1 MRAVLV
7 TGGAGFIGSHL
18 VEQLLADGAAV
29 RVLDNLSTGS
39 LSNLQAA
46 VERHSRVSAEVGGTP
61 NGSRL
66 EVIIGDIGDKELLR
80 TALRNVKYVFHLA
93 ALPPEAASATG
104 PGEIH
109 AVNVEGTLNVLHGAL
124 TEGVWRV
131 VVGSSSSVY
140 GPPMSAPVSEQA
152 PVRPATLFA
161 ASKAAAETYC
171 RAFHARYQL
180 DTVVLRY
187 FTVYGPH
194 QKAGA
199 DGGLVPSLIQAVQ
212 QQRPF
217 VERDDRSAEDFAY
230 VDDAVA
236 ATLSAA
242 RAPRAA
248 GCVIN
253 VGSGQ
258 MATIRDTLGILADL
272 LRTSVVPSG
281 SHGPEIQPYQMCAD
295 IKLAGELLDFTPR
308 VSLVSGMARLLQ
320 ALAESRAAAD
330 APLTPVGLNG

>member
-1 MRAVLV
+1 MRNVLV

-18 VEQLLADGAAV
+18 VERLLADGAAV
-29 RVLDNLSTGS
+29 RVLDNLSTGA
-39 LSNLQAA
+39 LSNLYAA
-46 VERHSRVSAEVGGTP
+46 VERQSRISSEAGRGASR
-61 NGSRL
+61 SRL
-66 EVIIGDIGDKELLR
+66 EVIIGDIRDRELLR

-93 ALPPEAASATG
+93 ALPAEAGSATG

-140 GPPMSAPVSEQA
+140 GPPPSAPVSEEA
-152 PVRPATLFA
+152 PVRPATLFG

-171 RAFHARYQL
+171 RAFHARHQL

-187 FTVYGPH
+187 FTIYGPH
-194 QKAGA
+194 QRPGA
-199 DGGLVPSLIQAVQ
+199 DGGLVPSLIRAVQ
-212 QQRPF
+212 EQRPF
-217 VERDDRSAEDFAY
+217 LDRDGRSAEDFTY
-230 VDDAVA
+230 IDDAIT

-248 GCVIN
+248 GSVIN

-258 MATIRDTLGILADL
+258 MATIGETLGILADL
-272 LRTSVVPSG
+272 LRTSVVPSR
-281 SHGPEIQPYQMCAD
+281 SVEPEREPYEMCAD
-295 IKLAGELLDFTPR
+295 MKLAGELLDFTPR
-308 VSLVSGMARLLQ
+308 VSLVAGLARLLR
-320 ALAESRAAAD
+320 ALSGAD
-330 APLTPVGLNG
+330 VGTDTPLAPVGLNG

>member
-1 MRAVLV
+1 MRTVLV

-18 VEQLLADGAAV
+18 VEQLLSDGAAV

-39 LSNLQAA
+39 LSNVRAA
-46 VERHSRVSAEVGGTP
+46 VERHSRVSAEAGRTS

-66 EVIIGDIGDKELLR
+66 EVIIGDIRDRELLR
-80 TALRNVKYVFHLA
+80 TALHNVKYVFHLA

-131 VVGSSSSVY
+131 VVGSSSAVY
-140 GPPMSAPVSEQA
+140 GTPMSATVSEQA

-171 RAFHARYQL
+171 RAFHVRHQL

-187 FTVYGPH
+187 FTIYGPH
-194 QKAGA
+194 QKGGA
-199 DGGLVPSLIQAVQ
+199 DGGLVPNLIQVLQ
-212 QQRPF
+212 EQRPF
-217 VERDDRSAEDFAY
+217 VGRDDRNSEDFAY
-230 VDDAVA
+230 IDDAVA
-236 ATLSAA
+236 ATLSAG
-242 RAPRAA
+242 RAPRAT

-258 MATIRDTLGILADL
+258 MATIRDTMGILADL
-272 LRTSVVPSG
+272 LRTPLVPSG
-281 SHGPEIQPYQMCAD
+281 PYEPGAQLQQMCAD
-295 IKLAGELLDFTPR
+295 MRLAGELLNFTPR
-308 VSLVSGMARLLQ
+308 VSLVSGMARLVQ
-320 ALAESRAAAD
+320 ALVDSQAAAD
-330 APLTPVGLNG
+330 APFVSAGLNG

>member
-18 VEQLLADGAAV
+18 VEHLLDDGAAV

-39 LSNLQAA
+39 LRNLQAA
-46 VERHSRVSAEVGGTP
+46 VDRQSGTSVATRRRP

-66 EVIIGDIGDKELLR
+66 EVIIGDIRDRELLR
-80 TALRNVKYVFHLA
+80 TALRNVKCVFHLA
-93 ALPPEAASATG
+93 ALPPEAVSATG

-109 AVNVEGTLNVLHGAL
+109 SVNVEGTLNVLHGAL

-140 GPPMSAPVSEQA
+140 GPLRNQPLSEEA

-161 ASKAAAETYC
+161 ASKLAAEMYC
-171 RAFHARYQL
+171 RAFHVRHLL

-187 FTVYGPH
+187 FTIYGPR
-194 QKAGA
+194 QKAGS
-199 DGGLVPSLIQAVQ
+199 DGAVIPKLIQALQ
-212 QQRPF
+212 QQRAF
-217 VERDDRSAEDFAY
+217 VEKDARSAEDFAY
-230 VDDAVA
+230 VDDAVGV
-236 ATLSAA
+236 TLSAA
-242 RAPRAA
+242 RAPRAG

-258 MATIRDTLGILADL
+258 MVTISDTLGILADL
-272 LRTSVVPSG
+272 LRTSVTPG
-281 SHGPEIQPYQMCAD
+281 SSRQPDTEPYQVCAD
-295 IKLAGELLDFTPR
+295 VRLAADLLDFTPR
-308 VSLVSGMARLLQ
+308 VSLVSGLARMLE
-320 ALAESRAAAD
+320 ALAESELEPDPALA
-330 APLTPVGLNG
+330 PVGLNA

>member
-1 MRAVLV
+1 MRTVLV
-7 TGGAGFIGSHL
+7 TGGAGFVGSHL

-29 RVLDNLSTGS
+29 RVFDNLSTGA

-46 VERHSRVSAEVGGTP
+46 VERHSRASAETGGTP
-61 NGSRL
+61 NGGRL
-66 EVIIGDIGDKELLR
+66 EVIVGDIRDRELLR

-93 ALPPEAASATG
+93 ALPPEAVSAIG

-140 GPPMSAPVSEQA
+140 GPPSSAPVSEEA

-171 RAFHARYQL
+171 RAFHARHQL

-187 FTVYGPH
+187 FTIYGPH
-194 QKAGA
+194 QKAGV
-199 DGGLVPSLIQAVQ
+199 DGGLVPNLIRALQ

-217 VERDDRSAEDFAY
+217 LERDDRNAEDFAY
-230 VDDAVA
+230 IDDAVT

-242 RAPRAA
+242 HAPRAA

-258 MATIRDTLGILADL
+258 TATIRDTLRILADL
-272 LRTSVVPSG
+272 LRTSVVPSRP
-281 SHGPEIQPYQMCAD
+281 PESETQPYEMCAD

-308 VSLVSGMARLLQ
+308 VSLVSGLARLLQ
-320 ALAESRAAAD
+320 ALSGSDVGAD
-330 APLTPVGLNG
+330 APLAPVGLNG

>member
-1 MRAVLV
+1 MRTVLV

-39 LSNLQAA
+39 LSNLRAA
-46 VERHSRVSAEVGGTP
+46 AERHSRVSAEAGGTR

-66 EVIIGDIGDKELLR
+66 EVIIGDIRDRELLR
-80 TALRNVKYVFHLA
+80 TALHNVKYVFHLA
-93 ALPPEAASATG
+93 ALPSEAVSATG

-131 VVGSSSSVY
+131 VVGSCASVY
-140 GPPMSAPVSEQA
+140 GPAMSVSVSEQA

-171 RAFHARYQL
+171 RAFHARHQL

-187 FTVYGPH
+187 FTIYGPH
-194 QKAGA
+194 QKAGT
-199 DGGLVPSLIQAVQ
+199 DGGLVPNLIQALR

-217 VERDDRSAEDFAY
+217 VERDDRQAEDFAY

-236 ATLSAA
+236 ATLSAG
-242 RAPRAA
+242 RAPRAT

-258 MATIRDTLGILADL
+258 MTTIRETMSVLADL
-272 LRTSVVPSG
+272 LRTPVAPSV
-281 SHGPEIQPYQMCAD
+281 PYEPGTQAHQMCAD
-295 IKLAGELLDFTPR
+295 IKLAGELLNFTPR
-308 VSLVSGMARLLQ
+308 VSLVSGMARLVQ
-320 ALAESRAAAD
+320 ALADSQAGAD
-330 APLTPVGLNG
+330 ASLVSAGFND